1 MSVDDLDLPVEPELD
16 ARLRETL
23 SRVAMTVGDTA
34 PGPDTSPV
42 LIPASA
48 RRPRRRRWRPA
59 LTVIGVALTALI
71 LVGFAYLH
79 FGPEY
84 VTEQK
89 LVQLREDALVEGGAE
104 PNRYWLVP
112 SFHNDACGRPMPGV
126 ELVAESDNRV
136 GGEWSTAGIAYGE
149 PVSPTASA
157 SEGTGVP
164 SPGCVRIDE
173 RGWLNDPSR
182 FALTTGRL
190 GQHTA
195 SEEANWALLAAVHP
209 AVHTLR
215 VTTPGSSARR
225 VSTVP
230 RADRPHGPRYAVIV
244 LPATA
249 TRTRIVLLD
258 EQGVPVPGG
267 VRNLELGR

>member
-1 MSVDDLDLPVEPELD
+1 MSVDDLDPPVEPELD

-23 SRVAMTVGDTA
+23 SRVAMRVGDTA
-34 PGPDTSPV
+34 PGPGASPV

-48 RRPRRRRWRPA
+48 RRPRRRRWRLT
-59 LTVIGVALTALI
+59 LTVIGVALTAL
-71 LVGFAYLH
+71 LLAGFAYL

-89 LVQLREDALVEGGAE
+89 LVQLREDALVKGGAE

-112 SFHNDACGRPMPGV
+112 SFHTDACGRSMPGV
-126 ELVAESDNRV
+126 ELLAESDNRV
-136 GGEWSTAGIAYGE
+136 GAEWSTAGIAYGE
-149 PVSPTASA
+149 PVFPTASA
-157 SEGTGVP
+157 SGGNGVP

-190 GQHTA
+190 GRHAA
-195 SEEANWALLAAVHP
+195 SEEGDWALLVAVHP
-209 AVHTLR
+209 AVDTLR
-215 VTTPGSSARR
+215 VATPGSSAHR

-230 RADRPHGPRYAVIV
+230 RADRPQGPRYAVII

-249 TRTRIVLLD
+249 TRIRIVLLD
-258 EQGVPVPGG
+258 EKGVPVPGG
-267 VRNLELGR
+267 VKNLKLVR